1 VGPVSVFVV
10 PSPGRSESWLPAGR
24 HSRKAYAEA
33 NSPRERV
40 PAGSQLS
47 DRLGAGTTSENCRPD
62 PDKWQA
68 TSNVDPQ
75 MPPLAL
81 VVEDDLS
88 LGRLLSYTLGAAGI
102 DSISVS
108 TAEEAA
114 VELAQRHIDYALIDV
129 TLPGTSGM
137 YVIESI
143 RKIEKERRPAVV
155 LITATR
161 ANILDKIDRSV
172 VKAVMFKPLDVK
184 ALVAF
189 VAALAPVPEAA

>member
-1 VGPVSVFVV
+1 MAGNRQYE
-10 PSPGRSESWLPAGR
+10 SP
-24 HSRKAYAEA
+24 
-33 NSPRERV
+33 
-40 PAGSQLS
+40 
-47 DRLGAGTTSENCRPD
+47 
-62 PDKWQA
+62 
-68 TSNVDPQ
+68 

-88 LGRLLSYTLGAAGI
+88 LGRLLAYTLGAAGI
-102 DSISVS
+102 DAVSVS

-172 VKAVMFKPLDVK
+172 VKAVMFKPLDVR
-184 ALVAF
+184 ALVAY
-189 VAALAPVPEAA
+189 VAALAPVPAAA